1 MILFVFARDDDV
13 VYVGENVAAYLT
25 FEDPLG
31 EARKG

>member
-1 MILFVFARDDDV
+1 VVLFVFARDDDV
-13 VYVGENVAAYLT
+13 VYVGENVAADLT